1 MEHAPADPLIVDP
14 SPEGPSLVGPSAAD
28 PLPAEPTPT
37 EPAPT
42 EPGDNPIN
50 FFNLDNAKRVAE
62 GLDFIK
68 TSRISRDGSVKIHLH
83 SKINPDE
90 LAKYQI
96 FDLCS

>member
-50 FFNLDNAKRVAE
+50 FFNLDNAKRVSE

-83 SKINPDE
+83 SKINPDK